1 MNTFTAMSPSSLQ
14 SVLSGCVVAL
24 LIICVVIRA
33 AVLRRR
39 GIRAM
44 VFGRTDKSDFLLV
57 VLVLAIVYGAAARTL
72 GLPMWDP
79 LRIPFWASAL
89 PGWVGLAVC
98 VFALVFFILTLAS
111 FGESFRVGI
120 DDEKP
125 AGLKTN
131 GTFAISRNPLYLCF
145 LLVLTGLFLI
155 HRNIVFIAALVVF
168 ALAINR
174 QVLREEKFLDAQYGD
189 EYIAYKK
196 KVRRYI

>member
-1 MNTFTAMSPSSLQ
+1 MNTLLPSPSLQ

-24 LIICVVIRA
+24 LIISVLVRA

-44 VFGRTDKSDFLLV
+44 VFGRTDRSDFFLIPI
-57 VLVLAIVYGAAARTL
+57 VLVIVYAAAARPI
-72 GLPMWDP
+72 GLPMWSP
-79 LRIPFWASAL
+79 LLNPFWGSAI
-89 PGWVGLAVC
+89 PGWVGLAFC
-98 VFALVFFILTLAS
+98 VFALAFFILTLAS
-111 FGESFRVGI
+111 FGDSFRVGI

-155 HRNIVFIAALVVF
+155 HRNLVFTAALAVF

-174 QVLREEKFLDAQYGD
+174 QVLREEKFLGAQYGD
-189 EYIAYKK
+189 EYISYKK